1 MRVAATVA
9 SALAILFFVRPA
21 QAFDC
26 LARATEHIE
35 NEDQEAATAAVKRGA
50 REGDAR
56 CKFILGMW
64 LLSGAQS
71 PEDPET
77 GLRWLKSAAKDGLPA
92 AQSVL
97 GLLYASGVGVE
108 RNDET
113 AVRWYRAAAEYGDPL
128 GQSALGLAAFLGVG
142 IEEDRISAYQWTSLA
157 AAQGDQKALTHLPTI
172 ENTLTPSELQQAKE
186 NVARFRPKERKGQRR
201 PSTKQLLRVVGLNR
215 APGEIERFFGFG
227 GADR

>member
-1 MRVAATVA
+1 MRTVSTAAT
-9 SALAILFFVRPA
+9 ALVILVCTQPA

-26 LARATEHIE
+26 LTRATEHIE
-35 NEDQEAATAAVKRGA
+35 NEDRESATRAIKRGA

-64 LLSGAQS
+64 LLSGTES
-71 PEDPET
+71 LEDPKT

-108 RNDET
+108 RDDET

-128 GQSALGLAAFLGVG
+128 GQFALGLATFLGVG
-142 IEEDRISAYQWTSLA
+142 VEEDRINAYLWTSLA
-157 AAQGDQKALTHLPTI
+157 AAQGNEKALAYLPTI
-172 ENTLTPSELQQAKE
+172 ESALTSGELQQAKE
-186 NVARFRPKERKGQRR
+186 NVAQFRPKVRKGQRR
-201 PSTKQLLRVVGLNR
+201 PSAKQLLRVVGLNR

>member
-1 MRVAATVA
+1 MRIATTGA
-9 SALAILFFVRPA
+9 SALAILFCVHPA

-35 NEDQEAATAAVKRGA
+35 NKDQKAATGAVKRGA

-64 LLSGAQS
+64 LLSGTES
-71 PEDPET
+71 LEDPET

-97 GLLYASGVGVE
+97 GLLYASGVGVK
-108 RNDET
+108 RDDEV

-128 GQSALGLAAFLGVG
+128 GQFALGLSTFLGVG
-142 IEEDRISAYQWTSLA
+142 VEGDRINAYLWTSLA
-157 AAQGDQKALTHLPTI
+157 AAQGNENALAYLPTI
-172 ENTLTPSELQQAKE
+172 ESTLTSGELQQAKE
-186 NVARFRPKERKGQRR
+186 DVAQFRPKVRKGQRR

-215 APGEIERFFGFG
+215 TPGEIERFFGFG

>member
-1 MRVAATVA
+1 LKTAISVAT
-9 SALAILFFVRPA
+9 ALVILFCVQSA
-21 QAFDC
+21 QAVDC

-35 NEDQEAATAAVKRGA
+35 NEDQEAATGAIKRGA

-64 LLSGAQS
+64 LLSGTES
-71 PEDPET
+71 LEDPKT

-97 GLLYASGVGVE
+97 GLLYASGVGVK
-108 RNDET
+108 RDDEV
-113 AVRWYRAAAEYGDPL
+113 AVRWYQAAAEYGDPL
-128 GQSALGLAAFLGVG
+128 GQTALGLATFLGVG
-142 IEEDRISAYQWTSLA
+142 IEENRIDAYVWTSLA
-157 AAQGDQKALTHLPTI
+157 AAQGNEKALAYLLTI
-172 ENTLTPSELQQAKE
+172 EDTLTSGELRQAKE
-186 NVARFRPKERKGQRR
+186 NVAHFRPKERKGQRR

>member
-1 MRVAATVA
+1 MRVATTVS
-9 SALAILFFVRPA
+9 SALAILFCVQPA

-35 NEDQEAATAAVKRGA
+35 NKDQKAATGAAKRGA

-64 LLSGAQS
+64 LLSGTDSLQ
-71 PEDPET
+71 DPEA
-77 GLRWLKSAAKDGLPA
+77 GLRWLKSAARDGLPA

-108 RNDET
+108 RDDEA

-128 GQSALGLAAFLGVG
+128 GQSALGLATFLGIG
-142 IEEDRISAYQWTSLA
+142 IEEDRISAYQWTRLA
-157 AAQGDQKALTHLPTI
+157 AAQGDQKALAHLSTV
-172 ENTLTPSELQQAKE
+172 ENTLSPSELQQAKE
-186 NVARFRPKERKGQRR
+186 NVARFRPKEKKGQRR

-215 APGEIERFFGFG
+215 TPGEIERFFGFG
-227 GADR
+227 GVDR